1 MPLVSVLLPVHGA
14 GKFLSES
21 VRSVLDQTMSDFE
34 LLLIDDRADAEAKK
48 LSRQLAQID
57 SRIRI
62 VQTGYPGLPFALNTG
77 ITASS
82 GKYLARLDDDDK
94 MCPERLE
101 EQLKV
106 MARRT
111 DLVCLGSQ
119 VGYFDAEGEIG
130 ISRLPLSDWQI
141 RKEAVISNPMAHS
154 SLLMKKSSVL
164 EAGLYN
170 ESFTLSQ
177 DYELIARLLRVGK
190 LENSKE
196 ALTHYRIH
204 AEQISS
210 ARKLE
215 RHPYVL
221 AALEFINHPNKD
233 PSVKSQNVGR
243 YIDSDNPEAFFL
255 DQFGSKAHV
264 AKSILSWRSAIE
276 SNSFSHKLI
285 SSLKATLNS
294 PLISCK
300 FIVSKVLTASFGVFS
315 TLLYRHN

>member
-1 MPLVSVLLPVHGA
+1 MAIVSVLIPFHGA
-14 GKFLSES
+14 AKFLSES
-21 VRSVLDQTMSDFE
+21 VRSVLGQTMSEFE

-48 LSRQLAQID
+48 MSRQLAQID

-62 VQTGYPGLPFALNTG
+62 VQTRHPGLPFALNTG
-77 ITASS
+77 ITASR

-101 EQLKV
+101 VQLKV
-106 MARRT
+106 MAGRP

-119 VGYFDAEGEIG
+119 VTYFDAEGKIG
-130 ISRLPLSDWQI
+130 ISRLPRSDWQI
-141 RKEAVISNPMAHS
+141 RNEAVISNPMAHP
-154 SLLMKKSSVL
+154 SLLMRKSSVI

-170 ESFTLSQ
+170 ESFTLSE
-177 DYELIARLLRVGK
+177 DYELVARLMRVGK
-190 LENSKE
+190 LENSKA

-215 RHPYVL
+215 LHPYVL

-276 SNSFSHKLI
+276 SNSLSHKLL
-285 SSLKATLNS
+285 SSVKATLNS

-300 FIVSKVLTASFGVFS
+300 YIISKVLTATSSSPSILKRG
-315 TLLYRHN
+315 N

>member
-1 MPLVSVLLPVHGA
+1 MTIVSVLIPFHGA
-14 GKFLSES
+14 AKFLSES
-21 VRSVLDQTMSDFE
+21 VRSVLGQTMSDFE

-48 LSRQLAQID
+48 LSRQLAHID

-62 VQTGYPGLPFALNTG
+62 VQTRYPGLPFALNTG
-77 ITASS
+77 IMASR

-106 MARRT
+106 MAGRP

-119 VGYFDAEGEIG
+119 VSYFDAEGKIG

-141 RKEAVISNPMAHS
+141 RKEAVISNPMAHP
-154 SLLMKKSSVL
+154 SLLMRKSSVI

-170 ESFTLSQ
+170 ESFTIAL
-177 DYELIARLLRVGK
+177 DYELIARLLSLGRM
-190 LENSKE
+190 ENSKE
-196 ALTHYRIH
+196 ALTEYRIH
-204 AEQISS
+204 ADQISS

-221 AALEFINHPNKD
+221 AVLDFINHPPKD
-233 PSVKSQNVGR
+233 PSVKTQNVED
-243 YIDSDNPEAFFL
+243 YIESEDPEAFFL

-264 AKSILSWRSAIE
+264 AKSILAWRSAME
-276 SNSFSHKLI
+276 SNSFSHKLA
-285 SSLKATLNS
+285 SSVKATLNS

-300 FIVSKVLTASFGVFS
+300 FIISKVLTATSASRPVLKRG
-315 TLLYRHN
+315 N

>member
-1 MPLVSVLLPVHGA
+1 MTIVSVLIPFHGA
-14 GKFLSES
+14 AKFLSES
-21 VRSVLDQTMSDFE
+21 VRSVLGQTMSDFE

-77 ITASS
+77 ITASR

-106 MARRT
+106 MAGRP

-119 VGYFDAEGEIG
+119 VSYFDAEGEIA

-141 RKEAVISNPMAHS
+141 RKEAVISNPMAHP
-154 SLLMKKSSVL
+154 SLLMRKSSVI

-170 ESFTLSQ
+170 ESFTLAL

-190 LENSKE
+190 MENSKE
-196 ALTHYRIH
+196 ALTQYRIH

-221 AALEFINHPNKD
+221 AALEFINHPPKD
-233 PSVKSQNVGR
+233 PSMKTQNVED
-243 YIDSDNPEAFFL
+243 YIESEDPEAFFL
-255 DQFGSKAHV
+255 DQFGSKAHI
-264 AKSILSWRSAIE
+264 AKSILAWRSAIE
-276 SNSFSHKLI
+276 SNSFSHKLA
-285 SSLKATLNS
+285 SSVKATLKS
-294 PLISCK
+294 PLMSCK
-300 FIVSKVLTASFGVFS
+300 FIISKVLTATSASRPVYKKG
-315 TLLYRHN
+315 N

>member
-1 MPLVSVLLPVHGA
+1 
-14 GKFLSES
+14 
-21 VRSVLDQTMSDFE
+21 MSDFE

-119 VGYFDAEGEIG
+119 VGYFDAEGKIG

-141 RKEAVISNPMAHS
+141 RQEAVISNPMAHS
-154 SLLMKKSSVL
+154 SLLMKKSSVI

-255 DQFGSKAHV
+255 DQFGSRAHV
-264 AKSILSWRSAIE
+264 AKSILSWRSVIE
-276 SNSFSHKLI
+276 SNSFFHKLI
-285 SSLKATLNS
+285 SSVKATLNS

-300 FIVSKVLTASFGVFS
+300 FIISKVLTATSSSPSILKRGK
-315 TLLYRHN
+315 

>member
-119 VGYFDAEGEIG
+119 VGYFDAEGKIG

-141 RKEAVISNPMAHS
+141 RQEAVISNPMAHS

-300 FIVSKVLTASFGVFS
+300 FIVSKVLTATSSNASVLKRG
-315 TLLYRHN
+315 N

>member
-119 VGYFDAEGEIG
+119 VGYFDAEGKIG

-141 RKEAVISNPMAHS
+141 RQEAVISNPMAHS
-154 SLLMKKSSVL
+154 SLLMKKSSVI

-255 DQFGSKAHV
+255 DQFGSRAHV
-264 AKSILSWRSAIE
+264 AKSILSWRSVIE
-276 SNSFSHKLI
+276 SNSFFHKLI
-285 SSLKATLNS
+285 SSVKATLNS

-300 FIVSKVLTASFGVFS
+300 FIISKVLTATSSNASVLKRG
-315 TLLYRHN
+315 N